1 MRKDLESNKDT
12 LSSKNASIKTWH
24 FKDEREDKTRD
35 EYEAFTGEDKF
46 IVPSYCV
53 IPCETHVNQWLAKGV
68 DSTQLPVALE
78 FSMRITEKKNT
89 TLPVP

>member
-12 LSSKNASIKTWH
+12 LYSKNTSIKTWH

-35 EYEAFTGEDKF
+35 EFGAFTGEDKF

-53 IPCETHVNQWLAKGV
+53 TPFETHVNQCLAKGV
-68 DSTQLPVALE
+68 DSTQLPVVLE
-78 FSMRITEKKNT
+78 FSMRIIEK
-89 TLPVP
+89 